1 MAPSRAP
8 LKAGEPS
15 ANGVWGVRNYYTTLE
30 RRAAAGAAVTP
41 GYVAMAVAAAAM
53 ATAGLLLDSAAA
65 VIGSMCVAPF
75 MAPSRAVCIGL
86 LFRNWKVFSAGLAK
100 QVVGLLGVGA
110 GVAILI
116 TSLLQATVGDL
127 SITHE
132 ILLRAMPNAGAVALS
147 AIIAVSAG
155 AAASLALITQPSTTL
170 DTPWGQV
177 LDAVI
182 GVEIAISLLPPA
194 AVMGIAYV
202 LDTPANSTNAFML
215 MIVNLVGIDVI
226 GSLSI
231 LAIRGVRRRY
241 LEVEKR
247 IRDVTSATIA
257 GVPGFISVGSVVD
270 VTLLNE
276 HEARVDVLLRRE
288 FRGKV
293 PEHLAETIASSVRQ
307 ATSMR
312 IDVSVEVVPI
322 LTHAGIQRQH
332 S

>member
-1 MAPSRAP
+1 MAPLSAH
-8 LKAGEPS
+8 LNGAGPS
-15 ANGVWGVRNYYTTLE
+15 ASGVWGVRNYYTTLE
-30 RRAAAGAAVTP
+30 RRATAGAAITP
-41 GYVAMAVAAAAM
+41 GYVAMAVAAAVM

-86 LFRNWKVFSAGLAK
+86 LFRNWKVFAAGLAK
-100 QVVGLLGVGA
+100 QVLGLLGVGA

-116 TSLLQATVGDL
+116 TLLLQETVGDL

-132 ILLRAMPNAGAVALS
+132 ISLRAMPSARAVALS

-155 AAASLALITQPSTTL
+155 AVASLALITHPSTTL

-202 LDTPANSTNAFML
+202 LESPANSVNAFML
-215 MIVNLVGIDVI
+215 LIVNLVGIDVI

-241 LEVEKR
+241 LEAEKS

-257 GVPGFISVGSVVD
+257 GVSGFISVGSTID
-270 VTLLNE
+270 VTLLNKN
-276 HEARVDVLLRRE
+276 EARVDVLLRRE
-288 FRGKV
+288 FGGEV
-293 PEHLAETIASSVRQ
+293 PEHLAQTIASSVLR

-312 IDVSVEVVPI
+312 IDVAVEVVPI
-322 LTHAGIQRQH
+322 LTHAGIPR
-332 S
+332 

>member
-1 MAPSRAP
+1 MAPLPAHLERS
-8 LKAGEPS
+8 EPS
-15 ANGVWGVRNYYTTLE
+15 AGGVWGVRNYYTTLE
-30 RRAAAGAAVTP
+30 RRAAAGAAITP
-41 GYVAMAVAAAAM
+41 GYVAMAIAAAAM

-86 LFRNWKVFSAGLAK
+86 LFRNWKVFAAGLAK
-100 QVVGLLGVGA
+100 QVLGLLGIGA

-116 TSLLQATVGDL
+116 TSLLQSTVGDL

-132 ILLRAMPNAGAVALS
+132 ILLRAMPNAQAVALS

-155 AAASLALITQPSTTL
+155 AVASLALITHPSTTL

-194 AVMGIAYV
+194 AVIGIAYV
-202 LDTPANSTNAFML
+202 LDTPANVANAFTL
-215 MIVNLVGIDVI
+215 LIVNLLGINVI

-241 LEVEKR
+241 LEVEKK

-257 GVPGFISVGSVVD
+257 NVPGFISVGSIID

-276 HEARVDVLLRRE
+276 HEARVDVLLRRD
-288 FRGKV
+288 FRGEV
-293 PEHLAETIASSVRQ
+293 PEHLAETIASSVLA
-307 ATSMR
+307 ATSR
-312 IDVSVEVVPI
+312 KIDVAVEVVPI
-322 LTHAGIQRQH
+322 LTHAGIPR
-332 S
+332 

>member
-1 MAPSRAP
+1 MASLPARLEEVGLSAP
-8 LKAGEPS
+8 
-15 ANGVWGVRNYYTTLE
+15 GVWGVRNYYTTLE
-30 RRAAAGAAVTP
+30 RRAAAGAAITP
-41 GYVAMAVAAAAM
+41 GYLAMVVAAAAM
-53 ATAGLLLDSAAA
+53 ATAGLLLDSSAA

-86 LFRNWKVFSAGLAK
+86 LFRNWTVFAAGLTK
-100 QVVGLLGVGA
+100 QVLGLLGVGA

-116 TSLLQATVGDL
+116 TLLLQATVGDL
-127 SITHE
+127 SVTHE
-132 ILLRAMPNAGAVALS
+132 ILIRAMPNPQAVALS

-177 LDAVI
+177 LDAII

-215 MIVNLVGIDVI
+215 LLVNLVGIDVI

-231 LAIRGVRRRY
+231 LAIRGIRRRY
-241 LEVEKR
+241 LEVEKM
-247 IRDVTSATIA
+247 IRQVTSATIA
-257 GVPGFISVGSVVD
+257 SVPGFISVGSIID

-276 HEARVDVLLRRE
+276 NEARVEVILRRE
-288 FRGKV
+288 FRGEV
-293 PEHLAETIASSVRQ
+293 PDHLAQTIASSVLG
-307 ATSMR
+307 ATAMR
-312 IDVSVEVVPI
+312 IDVAVEVVPI
-322 LTHAGIQRQH
+322 LTHAGIPK
-332 S
+332 